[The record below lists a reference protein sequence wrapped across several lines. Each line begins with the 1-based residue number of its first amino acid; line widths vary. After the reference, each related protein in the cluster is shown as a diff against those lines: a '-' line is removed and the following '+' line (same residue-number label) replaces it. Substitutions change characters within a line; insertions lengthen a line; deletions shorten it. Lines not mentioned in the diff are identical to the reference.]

1 MPRPPNLIAR
11 DARIL
16 AAYSAGATIPQIA
29 ATEQLDPAIVRT
41 TLRRHG
47 LSCPRGRHPL
57 DPTTAARL
65 ADPAWL
71 AAEYATKSAP
81 EIAAE
86 LGCTASQVFGALKR
100 AGIAR
105 RRREEYARLVRGWR
119 TWPADVQE
127 RAVELYCAGWAA
139 PAVAQELGVNLNAV
153 YELLRDRELVRS
165 GSEAQLLAN
174 ARRIAED
181 QERRVQRTIEQ
192 LRACDG
198 DYASI
203 HQELER
209 KRLAWWEANHE
220 RLQLSGSVVRQ
231 AYTLI
236 GELNAARDNLVVV
249 FHSLTA
255 DADPLR
261 WWGDVIGPGRAI
273 DTRRYAVLSANLLGS
288 CYGTTRVPD
297 GVRVTPPYPP
307 FLTTLLCLVPFG
319 GLAVIWVLSS
329 RRKGSVIPRERS
341 DRGISMSEQRRRT

>member
-29 ATEQLDPAIVRT
+29 ATEQLDPALVRT

-181 QERRVQRTIEQ
+181 QERRVLRTIEQ
-192 LRACDG
+192 LRACAG
-198 DYASI
+198 DYSSI

-209 KRLAWWEANHE
+209 KRLAWWEANRE
-220 RLQLSGSVVRQ
+220 RLQLFGSLVRQ
-231 AYTLI
+231 AYTQFLLEYL
-236 GELNAARDNLVVV
+236 GLDPAEVPVVYEDDRRIV
-249 FHSLTA
+249 WRSANFCPMLEGCRR
-255 DADPLR
+255 L
-261 WWGDVIGPGRAI
+261 GL
-273 DTRRYAVLSANLLGS
+273 DTRVVCRAA
-288 CYGTTRVPD
+288 T
-297 GVRVTPPYPP
+297 
-307 FLTTLLCLVPFG
+307 
-319 GLAVIWVLSS
+319 
-329 RRKGSVIPRERS
+329 ERS
-341 DRGISMSEQRRRT
+341 VETLIRRLDGRLRFGRNYEAGMRPYAAYCEEEIWLAE